1 MELRVTKALKEEDL
15 LTGLSKEETEKK
27 IEENLVA
34 LTQRPQD
41 VMALMSDLKM
51 FQVSSVWAD
60 FMT

>member
-1 MELRVTKALKEEDL
+1 M